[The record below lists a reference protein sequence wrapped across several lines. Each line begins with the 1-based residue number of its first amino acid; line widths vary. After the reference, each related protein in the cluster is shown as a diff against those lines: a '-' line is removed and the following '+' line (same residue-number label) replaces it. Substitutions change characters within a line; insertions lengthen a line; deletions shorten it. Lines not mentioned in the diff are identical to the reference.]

1 MYFKVHEM
9 SAGLLHPLPVPEWK
23 REVVSMDFIT
33 GLPMTWRQHDS
44 IMVVVDKLTKAA
56 HFIPVKSTYEA
67 GDIAKIFMKEIF
79 KLHGLPKAIVSDRD
93 VKFTSNFWKG
103 LFADL
108 GTKLNFSTAY
118 HPQTDGQTKR
128 VNQVLEDMLR
138 MYVMD
143 KPTKW
148 EDYLHLVEF
157 AYKNGHQ
164 ASLGMSPY
172 KSLYGRKYRTP
183 MTWDNPVNRIVLGP

>member
-1 MYFKVHEM
+1 
-9 SAGLLHPLPVPEWK
+9 
-23 REVVSMDFIT
+23 
-33 GLPMTWRQHDS
+33 
-44 IMVVVDKLTKAA
+44 MVVVLTNAT
-56 HFIPVKSTYEA
+56 HFIPVKSTHKTD
-67 GDIAKIFMKEIF
+67 DIAKIFMKYIF

-103 LFADL
+103 LFAYL
-108 GTKLNFSTAY
+108 GIKLNFITVY
-118 HPQTDGQTKR
+118 HPQIDGQIER

-157 AYKNGHQ
+157 AYNNGQQ
-164 ASLGMSPY
+164 ASLGMSLY
-172 KSLYGRKYRTP
+172 EALYGRRCRTSV
-183 MTWDNPVNRIVLGP
+183 TWDNPVNRVVLGPELLKEME